1 MTREEYDKRYME
13 DVNANRPA
21 ELIVLE
27 VLNNLNNGY
36 TYEDVAKIE
45 KYYCKGDI
53 LMKKDG
59 KKTKKIDAK
68 NDGEVADTGNFAVEA
83 GGYSKIYG
91 YRKKGWIDS
100 QYDYVAVVSQQA
112 KTIWIL
118 SFKRLKEVYKDTAL
132 TEGRLVTSEFWDNVK
147 YNYLIPVYKA
157 IELGVVL
164 AKITYEYDDWTE
176 EYIPVE
182 YKNKEQLQSA
192 YMV

>member
-1 MTREEYDKRYME
+1 MTWEEYDKRYME

-36 TYEDVAKIE
+36 TYVDVAQIE
-45 KYYCKGDI
+45 QYYCKGDI

-100 QYDYVAVVSQQA
+100 QYDYVAVISQQA

-118 SFKRLKEVYKDTAL
+118 SFKRLKEIYKDTAL
-132 TEGRLVTSEFWDNVK
+132 TEGRLVTSEFWDNIK

-192 YMV
+192 

>member
-59 KKTKKIDAK
+59 KKTKKIDVK
-68 NDGEVADTGNFAVEA
+68 NDGEVADTGNFSVES

-100 QYDYVAVVSQQA
+100 QYDYVAVISQQA

-132 TEGRLVTSEFWDNVK
+132 TEGILVTSEFWDNVK
-147 YNYLIPVYKA
+147 YNYLVPVYKA

-182 YKNKEQLQSA
+182 YKNKEQLQST
-192 YMV
+192 

>member
-1 MTREEYDKRYME
+1 MTNQEYNKRYME

-36 TYEDVAKIE
+36 TYEDVAQKE
-45 KYYCKGDI
+45 QYYSKGDI

-100 QYDYVAVVSQQA
+100 QYDYVAVISQQA

-118 SFKRLKEVYKDTAL
+118 SFKRLKEIYKDTAL
-132 TEGRLVTSEFWDNVK
+132 TGGRLVTSEFWDNVK

-192 YMV
+192 

>member
-21 ELIVLE
+21 ELIALE

-36 TYEDVAKIE
+36 TYVDVAQIE

-100 QYDYVAVVSQQA
+100 QYDYVAVISQQA

-118 SFKRLKEVYKDTAL
+118 SFKRLKEIYKDTAL

-182 YKNKEQLQSA
+182 YKNKKQLQSA
-192 YMV
+192 

>member
-21 ELIVLE
+21 ELIALE

-36 TYEDVAKIE
+36 TYVDVSQIKQ
-45 KYYCKGDI
+45 YYCKGDI

-118 SFKRLKEVYKDTAL
+118 SFKRLKEIYKDTAL
-132 TEGRLVTSEFWDNVK
+132 TGGRLVTSEFWDNVK
-147 YNYLIPVYKA
+147 YNYLVPVYKA

-192 YMV
+192 

>member
-91 YRKKGWIDS
+91 YKKKGWIDS
-100 QYDYVAVVSQQA
+100 QYDYVAVISQQA

-182 YKNKEQLQSA
+182 YKNKEQLQSD
-192 YMV
+192 

>member
-1 MTREEYDKRYME
+1 MTNQEYNKRYME

-36 TYEDVAKIE
+36 TYEDVAQKE
-45 KYYCKGDI
+45 QYYCKGDI
-53 LMKKDG
+53 LMKKNG

-100 QYDYVAVVSQQA
+100 QYDYVAVISQQA

-182 YKNKEQLQSA
+182 YKNKEQLQSD
-192 YMV
+192 

>member
-100 QYDYVAVVSQQA
+100 QYDYVAVISQQA

-176 EYIPVE
+176 EYTPVE
-182 YKNKEQLQSA
+182 YKNKEQLQSD
-192 YMV
+192 

>member
-13 DVNANRPA
+13 DINANRPA

-100 QYDYVAVVSQQA
+100 QYDYVAVISQQA

-192 YMV
+192 

>member
-1 MTREEYDKRYME
+1 MTREEYNKKYME

-21 ELIVLE
+21 ELIVIE

-36 TYEDVAKIE
+36 TYEDVAQIE
-45 KYYCKGDI
+45 QYYCKGDI

-100 QYDYVAVVSQQA
+100 QYDYVAVISQQA

-118 SFKRLKEVYKDTAL
+118 SFKRLKEIYKDTAL
-132 TEGRLVTSEFWDNVK
+132 TEGRLVTSEFWDNIK

-182 YKNKEQLQSA
+182 YKNKKQLQSA
-192 YMV
+192 

>member
-68 NDGEVADTGNFAVEA
+68 NGGEVADTGNFAVEA

-100 QYDYVAVVSQQA
+100 QYDYVSVISQQA

-182 YKNKEQLQSA
+182 YKNKEQLQSDI
-192 YMV
+192 V

>member
-100 QYDYVAVVSQQA
+100 QYDYVSVISQQA

-182 YKNKEQLQSA
+182 YKNKEQLQSDI
-192 YMV
+192 V

>member
-100 QYDYVAVVSQQA
+100 QYDYVAVISQQA

-192 YMV
+192 

>member
-36 TYEDVAKIE
+36 TYVDVAQIE
-45 KYYCKGDI
+45 KYYRKGDI

-100 QYDYVAVVSQQA
+100 QYDYVAVISQQA

-192 YMV
+192 

>member
-1 MTREEYDKRYME
+1 MTNQEYNKRYME

-36 TYEDVAKIE
+36 TYEDVAQKE
-45 KYYCKGDI
+45 QYYCKGDI
-53 LMKKDG
+53 LMKKNG

-100 QYDYVAVVSQQA
+100 QYDYVAVISQQA

-118 SFKRLKEVYKDTAL
+118 SFKRLKDVYKDTAL

-182 YKNKEQLQSA
+182 YKNKEQLQSD
-192 YMV
+192 

>member
-36 TYEDVAKIE
+36 TYEDVSQIE

-100 QYDYVAVVSQQA
+100 QYDYVAVISQQA

-182 YKNKEQLQSA
+182 YKNKKQLQSA
-192 YMV
+192 

>member
-36 TYEDVAKIE
+36 TYVDVAQKE
-45 KYYCKGDI
+45 QYYSKGDI
-53 LMKKDG
+53 LMKQDG

-100 QYDYVAVVSQQA
+100 QYDYVAVISQQA

-118 SFKRLKEVYKDTAL
+118 SFKRLKEIYKDTAL
-132 TEGRLVTSEFWDNVK
+132 TGGRLVTSEFWDNVK

-192 YMV
+192 

>member
-182 YKNKEQLQSA
+182 YKNKKQLQSA
-192 YMV
+192 

>member
-36 TYEDVAKIE
+36 TYVDVAQKE
-45 KYYCKGDI
+45 QYYCKGDI

-100 QYDYVAVVSQQA
+100 QYDYVAVISQQA

-132 TEGRLVTSEFWDNVK
+132 TEGRLVTSEFWDNIK

-192 YMV
+192 

>member
-21 ELIVLE
+21 ELIALE

-182 YKNKEQLQSA
+182 YKNKKQLQSA
-192 YMV
+192 

>member
-192 YMV
+192 

>member
-1 MTREEYDKRYME
+1 MTRDEYDKRYME

-36 TYEDVAKIE
+36 TYEDVSQIK

-100 QYDYVAVVSQQA
+100 QYDYVAVISQQA

-182 YKNKEQLQSA
+182 YKNKEQLQSD
-192 YMV
+192 

>member
-21 ELIVLE
+21 ELIALE

-118 SFKRLKEVYKDTAL
+118 SFKRLKEIYKDTAL

-192 YMV
+192 

>member
-36 TYEDVAKIE
+36 TYVDVAQIE
-45 KYYCKGDI
+45 QYYCKGDI

-100 QYDYVAVVSQQA
+100 QYDYVAVVSQQV

-118 SFKRLKEVYKDTAL
+118 SFKRLKEIYKDTAL
-132 TEGRLVTSEFWDNVK
+132 TGGRLVTSDFWDNVK

-192 YMV
+192 

>member
-1 MTREEYDKRYME
+1 MTREEYDKRYMD

-21 ELIVLE
+21 ELIVIE

-36 TYEDVAKIE
+36 TYVDVAQIE
-45 KYYCKGDI
+45 QYYCRGDI

-68 NDGEVADTGNFAVEA
+68 NDGEVAETGNFAVEA

-100 QYDYVAVVSQQA
+100 QYDYVAVISQQA

-118 SFKRLKEVYKDTAL
+118 SFKRLKEIYKDTAL
-132 TEGRLVTSEFWDNVK
+132 TGGRLVTSEFWDNIK

-182 YKNKEQLQSA
+182 YKNKKQLQSA
-192 YMV
+192 

>member
-1 MTREEYDKRYME
+1 MTREEYNKKYME

-36 TYEDVAKIE
+36 TYEDVAQIE
-45 KYYCKGDI
+45 QYYCKGDI

-100 QYDYVAVVSQQA
+100 QYDYVAVISQQA

-118 SFKRLKEVYKDTAL
+118 SFKRLKEIYKDTAL
-132 TEGRLVTSEFWDNVK
+132 TEGRLVTSEFWDNIK

-182 YKNKEQLQSA
+182 YKNKKQLQSA
-192 YMV
+192 

>member
-1 MTREEYDKRYME
+1 MTREEYDKRYMD

-21 ELIVLE
+21 ELIVIE

-36 TYEDVAKIE
+36 TYVDVAQKE
-45 KYYCKGDI
+45 QYYCKGDI

-100 QYDYVAVVSQQA
+100 QYDYVAVISQQA

-118 SFKRLKEVYKDTAL
+118 SFKRLKEIYKDTAL
-132 TEGRLVTSEFWDNVK
+132 TGGRLVTSEFWDNIK

-192 YMV
+192 

>member
-1 MTREEYDKRYME
+1 MTNQEYNKRYME

-21 ELIVLE
+21 ALIVLE

-36 TYEDVAKIE
+36 TQEDVAQIE

-100 QYDYVAVVSQQA
+100 QYDYVAVISQQA

-118 SFKRLKEVYKDTAL
+118 SFNRLKEVYKDTAL

-192 YMV
+192 

>member
-36 TYEDVAKIE
+36 TYEDVAQIE
-45 KYYCKGDI
+45 QYYCKGDI

-100 QYDYVAVVSQQA
+100 QYDYVAVISQQA

-192 YMV
+192 

>member
-100 QYDYVAVVSQQA
+100 QYDYVAVISQQA

-118 SFKRLKEVYKDTAL
+118 SFKRLKEIYKDTAL

-192 YMV
+192 

>member
-100 QYDYVAVVSQQA
+100 QYDYVAVISQQA

-182 YKNKEQLQSA
+182 YKNKEQLQSDI
-192 YMV
+192 V